1 MIERILTFSVQRRF
15 LVVLLVAAAAA
26 FGVQSL
32 LRLPIDAVPDITN
45 NQIQITTLAPALSPF
60 EIEQQVTF
68 PVETALAGIAGLDS
82 TRSISVNGLSQVT
95 AIFQEE
101 TDIYFA
107 RQQVGERLSDA
118 KELPPPG
125 LTHTM
130 GERKSVASGKS
141 V

>member
-60 EIEQQVTF
+60 ERSEEHTSELQSLMRTSYAVFCLKTKQQRQHNAPT
-68 PVETALAGIAGLDS
+68 
-82 TRSISVNGLSQVT
+82 VNNLLQ
-95 AIFQEE
+95 
-101 TDIYFA
+101 
-107 RQQVGERLSDA
+107 
-118 KELPPPG
+118 K
-125 LTHTM
+125 H
-130 GERKSVASGKS
+130 
-141 V
+141 

>member
-1 MIERILTFSVQRRF
+1 MIERILTVSVQRRF

-68 PVETALAGIAGLDS
+68 PVETALAGIAGLES
-82 TRSISVNGLSQVT
+82 TRSISVNGLSQ
-95 AIFQEE
+95 
-101 TDIYFA
+101 D
-107 RQQVGERLSDA
+107 
-118 KELPPPG
+118 
-125 LTHTM
+125 
-130 GERKSVASGKS
+130 RKSTRLNSS
-141 V
+141 P

>member
-68 PVETALAGIAGLDS
+68 PVETALAGIAGLES
-82 TRSISVNGLSQVT
+82 TRSIRS
-95 AIFQEE
+95 EE
-101 TDIYFA
+101 HT
-107 RQQVGERLSDA
+107 S
-118 KELPPPG
+118 ELQS
-125 LTHTM
+125 LMRISYAVFCLKKKNIQITNKKYTEYTKQH
-130 GERKSVASGKS
+130 
-141 V
+141 

>member
-45 NQIQITTLAPALSPF
+45 NQIQITTLAQALSPF

-68 PVETALAGIAGLDS
+68 PVETALAGIAVLES
-82 TRSISVNGLSQVT
+82 TRSISVNDLSQAT
-95 AIFQEE
+95 P
-101 TDIYFA
+101 TFA
-107 RQQVGERLSDA
+107 EQPDTYLSHPQVGERLSGA
-118 KELPPPG
+118 QQPP
-125 LTHTM
+125 T
-130 GERKSVASGKS
+130 
-141 V
+141 